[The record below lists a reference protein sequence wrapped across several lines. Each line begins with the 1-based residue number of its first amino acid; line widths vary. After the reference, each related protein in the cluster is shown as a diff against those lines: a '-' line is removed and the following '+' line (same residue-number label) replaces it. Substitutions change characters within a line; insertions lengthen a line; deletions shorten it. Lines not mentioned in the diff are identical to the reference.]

1 MLVIRTFA
9 AAELL
14 PANDSNRRDFG
25 SEGSCYM
32 SRSENEICA
41 VCRIVRTYLLIAVP
55 LLAMV
60 GFSSMSGD
68 HEEVSPWFARVE
80 LINFLA
86 ALAIISLVVVVA
98 LRAYQEFW
106 IPKKKQEKLETLVS
120 QLRDDREEC

>member
-1 MLVIRTFA
+1 
-9 AAELL
+9 
-14 PANDSNRRDFG
+14 
-25 SEGSCYM
+25 M

-68 HEEVSPWFARVE
+68 HEEASPWFARVE

-106 IPKKKQEKLETLVS
+106 IPKKKQEKLDTLVS